1 MRIDTDI
8 LDRFVR
14 KVYRGFDTAGEVEPD
29 IWREVLRVINEA
41 TVEGLAMA
49 PEPPAHD
56 RMFYQTLRRSNEV
69 FAAFKVHMM
78 GEDMAAKLIDADGN
92 LKPFDRW
99 RRDIASIASHQVG
112 SWLRTEY
119 DTAVIRAHAAAD
131 WREFERNK
139 DILPNLRWMP
149 TTSPEPE
156 GSHRRFWEAR
166 LTLPVDDPFWNDHHP
181 GDRWNCK
188 CSLEATDEPVCRPD
202 DLEPATPHR
211 GLENNP
217 GKDGHTFSDNH
228 PYFPKDCSKCA
239 FYKPSLTNRL
249 MALFVNRHKDCHN
262 CQYIQGVLNDI
273 KKDIKPP
280 VAETYKDVYDGKVFV
295 SPYHGENELKG
306 NEMIAKFISDKLNKT
321 VYLLPRLDPKNIKE
335 ASLREK
341 LLPPDVKK
349 DKNPDF
355 YIGGKLF
362 DGKDMTGIKT
372 GDKEKYH
379 NDILNRIKSAK
390 KQADNIV
397 LDIPRFVTR
406 KTISQTINGY
416 LAQSSKKRIIIVK
429 HGRKCYIYRKDGA

>member
-228 PYFPKDCSKCA
+228 PYFPKDCSKCPFNKGFRNKIRTFFRNEKKHCYDCA
-239 FYKPSLTNRL
+239 KIDHTIQNTSGQTIVKAMIDNVVNERIARKTACKIYSFTQDEVSILSKHGVRL
-249 MALFVNRHKDCHN
+249 ESNDLYMSDHSVLHALRDFKVN
-262 CQYIQGVLNDI
+262 
-273 KKDIKPP
+273 
-280 VAETYKDVYDGKVFV
+280 AGKAVG
-295 SPYHGENELKG
+295 PNELKRFVENIDSYSMYIDTAKG
-306 NEMIAKFISDKLNKT
+306 SIVFATNENDKVMKFIVEPNYKLKANGKRFIT
-321 VYLLPRLDPKNIKE
+321 NSFITAGVIQKYNLDEKKYIKI
-335 ASLREK
+335 R
-341 LLPPDVKK
+341 
-349 DKNPDF
+349 
-355 YIGGKLF
+355 
-362 DGKDMTGIKT
+362 
-372 GDKEKYH
+372 
-379 NDILNRIKSAK
+379 
-390 KQADNIV
+390 
-397 LDIPRFVTR
+397 
-406 KTISQTINGY
+406 
-416 LAQSSKKRIIIVK
+416 
-429 HGRKCYIYRKDGA
+429 